1 MISLTLGTLRSEPF
15 RLALSKLVTEPN
27 LDTKTAYSVMRLS
40 RALEQHTL
48 DSQKEWVTMLSKYVE
63 SEGSKWKLNEEK
75 TDFAYLDGVDKEA
88 AKTAIIEFL
97 GKKVEIDREK
107 LDLTKLEPAKLT
119 AADLSVLEG
128 IISVPDE
135 I

>member
-15 RLALSKLVTEPN
+15 RLALSKLVTDPN

-40 RALEQHTL
+40 RVLEQHTL
-48 DSQKEWVTMLSKYVE
+48 DSQKEWVTMLSKYVD
-63 SEGSKWKLNEEK
+63 SDGSKWKLNEEK
-75 TDFAYLDGVDKEA
+75 TDFSYLPGVDKEA

-128 IISVPDE
+128 IILVPE
-135 I
+135 GI

>member
-1 MISLTLGTLRSEPF
+1 MISITLGTLRSEPF

-40 RALEQHTL
+40 RVLEQHTL

-75 TDFAYLDGVDKEA
+75 TDFAYLDGVDKET

-128 IISVPDE
+128 IISVPE
-135 I
+135 EV

>member
-27 LDTKTAYSVMRLS
+27 LDTKTAYSIMRLS
-40 RALEQHTL
+40 RVLEQHTL
-48 DSQKEWVTMLSKYVE
+48 DSQKEWVTMLSKYVD
-63 SEGSKWKLNEEK
+63 SDGSKWKLNEEK
-75 TDFAYLDGVDKEA
+75 TDFAYLPGVDKEA

-107 LDLTKLEPAKLT
+107 LDLEKLTPAKLT

-128 IISVPDE
+128 IISVPAE